1 MFIIKKKLE
10 HHDEKRDYKME
21 LQMNQKMEY
30 KFQRR
35 TELLLMKQKSIARFK
50 FLILYDQNVIDK
62 NKNKIGK
69 NYFTTHESRNRV
81 SSDLTQCENQHLNY
95 FLKMQKC

>member
-35 TELLLMKQKSIARFK
+35 TGLLLMKHKSIARFK

-62 NKNKIGK
+62 NKNKISK
-69 NYFTTHESRNRV
+69 IILQLMEAEIEFH
-81 SSDLTQCENQHLNY
+81 QI
-95 FLKMQKC
+95 

>member
-35 TELLLMKQKSIARFK
+35 I
-50 FLILYDQNVIDK
+50 I
-62 NKNKIGK
+62 
-69 NYFTTHESRNRV
+69 THEAEIDS
-81 SSDLTQCENQHLNY
+81 QI
-95 FLKMQKC
+95 